1 MVAFLCFVSSNQRN
15 FQNRKMRKDKFF
27 NFSGFDFIPVV
38 FWMGVIFYFSSL
50 KGEVSISEPSL
61 YFYLERKGAHVAE
74 YFILMILLIN
84 LFLRSFRTRLEV
96 ILFSGA
102 IALIYSFSDEF
113 HQTFVSGREG
123 KISDIGFDLI
133 GITLAGLIAWIILR
147 PKKH

>member
-1 MVAFLCFVSSNQRN
+1 M
-15 FQNRKMRKDKFF
+15 
-27 NFSGFDFIPVV
+27 
-38 FWMGVIFYFSSL
+38 
-50 KGEVSISEPSL
+50 
-61 YFYLERKGAHVAE
+61 AE

>member
-1 MVAFLCFVSSNQRN
+1 
-15 FQNRKMRKDKFF
+15 MRKDKFF

-74 YFILMILLIN
+74 YFILMILLVN
-84 LFLRSFRTRLEV
+84 LFLKSFRNKWEV

-102 IALIYSFSDEF
+102 IALLYSFSDEF
-113 HQTFVSGREG
+113 HQLFVSGREG
-123 KISDIGFDLI
+123 KLSDISFDLI
-133 GITLAGLIAWIILR
+133 GIILAGLITWLVLKS
-147 PKKH
+147 KKQ

>member
-1 MVAFLCFVSSNQRN
+1 M
-15 FQNRKMRKDKFF
+15 
-27 NFSGFDFIPVV
+27 
-38 FWMGVIFYFSSL
+38 
-50 KGEVSISEPSL
+50 
-61 YFYLERKGAHVAE
+61 AE

-96 ILFSGA
+96 ILFSGV
-102 IALIYSFSDEF
+102 IALFYSFSDEF